1 MDNIAKRSF
10 FIIHFSIL
18 LQKLV
23 KASKISNQSLERAKA
38 QYNSLFDVLESN
50 VIQFKYSNKENDQ
63 LYW

>member
-1 MDNIAKRSF
+1 MANIAKRSF
-10 FIIHFSIL
+10 FNIHFSVL
-18 LQKLV
+18 WQKLV

-38 QYNSLFDVLESN
+38 QYNALFDVLENN